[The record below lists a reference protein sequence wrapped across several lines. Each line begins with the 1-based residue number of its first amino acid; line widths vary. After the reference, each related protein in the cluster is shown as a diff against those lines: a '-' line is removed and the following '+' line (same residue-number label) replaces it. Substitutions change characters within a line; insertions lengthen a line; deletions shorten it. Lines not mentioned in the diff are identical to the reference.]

1 MDDWFLQSY
10 GEETDQNS
18 KDAMLD
24 YLISLLDDANE
35 FSWSSARANHAVL
48 LCRMEQG
55 ESKDYTQIE
64 QIDRVRC
71 AYAQRHTPTDQD
83 IQNNVSKVAK
93 PYTSKSMVCQ
103 YYNSGTCS
111 QRSTHEAKG
120 VTYRHVCFFL
130 LHKE

>member
-71 AYAQRHTPTDQD
+71 AYMHKDTLLL
-83 IQNNVSKVAK
+83 IK
-93 PYTSKSMVCQ
+93 
-103 YYNSGTCS
+103 
-111 QRSTHEAKG
+111 
-120 VTYRHVCFFL
+120 TY
-130 LHKE
+130 KIM